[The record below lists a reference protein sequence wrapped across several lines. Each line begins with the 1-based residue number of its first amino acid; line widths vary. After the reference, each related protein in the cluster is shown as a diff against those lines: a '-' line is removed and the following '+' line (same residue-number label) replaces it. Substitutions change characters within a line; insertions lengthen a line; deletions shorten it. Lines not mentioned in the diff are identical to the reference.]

1 MRRIVDQALD
11 NPSTPYVLII
21 DEINRG
27 NLAKVFG
34 ELYFLLEYRD
44 QHGRPACTPTRRI
57 GGSRCRSNVLI
68 IGTMNTADRSIA
80 LVDTA
85 MRRRFAFESLHPS
98 VEPTRGLLRRWLK
111 AEGRPTDLADLVD
124 ELNGRIPDD
133 DFKIGPSYFMRPA
146 AATEAGLIRIWRTS
160 ILPLMEEFHYG
171 EGVDVRKSYG
181 LQALRQSATAEST
194 ADDPEGVGSDGA
206 ADAG

>member
-1 MRRIVDQALD
+1 MYA
-11 NPSTPYVLII
+11 
-21 DEINRG
+21 DEEDRG
-27 NLAKVFG
+27 FRLPK
-34 ELYFLLEYRD
+34 
-44 QHGRPACTPTRRI
+44 
-57 GGSRCRSNVLI
+57 NVLI

-98 VEPTRGLLRRWLK
+98 VEPIHGLLRRWLT
-111 AEGRPTDLADLVD
+111 AEGRPTGLADLID
-124 ELNGRIPDD
+124 ALNARIPDD

-146 AATEAGLIRIWRTS
+146 AATDEGLIRVWQTS

-181 LQALRQSATAEST
+181 LDALRESAVAEPVVDQY
-194 ADDPEGVGSDGA
+194 AEGVGSNGA